1 MAHYAPPTTELIAAV
16 DEFLAGLDPKLAA
29 GDRYHS
35 IVCRHLLAMVRRELE
50 LGPPRTID
58 EAALA
63 RSIRAGERD
72 GDAKLPDQLLS
83 LAVERVAQVK
93 PDHLAPE
100 HRPRD

>member
-1 MAHYAPPTTELIAAV
+1 MGHYAPPTTELIAAV
-16 DEFLAGLDPKLAA
+16 TEFLADLEPKLDA

-50 LGPPRTID
+50 CGPPQTID
-58 EAALA
+58 EATLI
-63 RSIRAGERD
+63 RSIRAGECD
-72 GDAKLPDQLLS
+72 QDMQLPELLLS
-83 LAVERVAQVK
+83 LTIERVAQVK